1 MMSYNS
7 RESSKAEFEGLKNMV
22 LLIGGALSFII
33 GLIGVLNFIN
43 SMLTSMITR
52 RREFAV
58 LQSIGM
64 TTGQLRKMLLL
75 EGFFYTAAAGLTALG
90 LGALM
95 SLIIVKQLFSA
106 LWFFTYHFTLLP
118 LMVTVPVLLIIGIA
132 VPGIMQKAVE
142 KQSIVER
149 IRADG

>member
-1 MMSYNS
+1 
-7 RESSKAEFEGLKNMV
+7 
-22 LLIGGALSFII
+22 
-33 GLIGVLNFIN
+33 
-43 SMLTSMITR
+43 
-52 RREFAV
+52 
-58 LQSIGM
+58 
-64 TTGQLRKMLLL
+64 
-75 EGFFYTAAAGLTALG
+75 
-90 LGALM
+90 M